1 MKNTDFVVLQIHVRN
16 LITNFVAPY
25 RLFSFFMY
33 KILTKHKSCR
43 ISVKTNQFSPSAL
56 PSIVLVDSTAENH
69 QTSVSVPSLLSLTP
83 FIPNPGP
90 ITETWIGIQSC
101 IL

>member
-1 MKNTDFVVLQIHVRN
+1 MKFVVLQIHVRN
-16 LITNFVAPY
+16 LVTNFVAPY
-25 RLFSFFMY
+25 MLFSFSMY
-33 KILTKHKSCR
+33 KILTKQKSFR
-43 ISVKTNQFSPSAL
+43 ISVKTNQFSPSVL
-56 PSIVLVDSTAENH
+56 PSIGLVESMAENH

-83 FIPNPGP
+83 FSPNPGP